1 MFLSLEIYAKQTQH
15 FLRETA
21 TNLLCKSSGMSVLDV
36 LVAFHCKLER
46 PIRGCDL
53 KVIEKML
60 LSNDAA
66 TVSNGVQVKF
76 SIESI

>member
-1 MFLSLEIYAKQTQH
+1 
-15 FLRETA
+15 
-21 TNLLCKSSGMSVLDV
+21 MSVLV
-36 LVAFHCKLER
+36 VFHCKLER
-46 PIRGCDL
+46 PIKGCDL

-76 SIESI
+76 SIEPV